1 MARIKIDEIV
11 KHLGFEFKSTLK
23 KTVKAQF
30 PEKEFDDRELFIKFV
45 DTLSGECKKWEV
57 VPDNFVEKGDY

>member
-30 PEKEFDDRELFIKFV
+30 PEKEFDDREFFI
-45 DTLSGECKKWEV
+45 
-57 VPDNFVEKGDY
+57 